1 VSPRPAK
8 ARTTIALG
16 MAGLVFLAVGCGR
29 SGSSSPPVAS
39 SAPPATSS
47 SSAAAA
53 KPGSFGDLGQ
63 ICKPGTPTGPTSR
76 GVTNSEIHLGTLGDP
91 GAAADPGLEQE
102 FFDVG
107 DAFTKWCNAAGGIN
121 GRKIVLTKRDAKLFE
136 GAQQIVNACQSDF
149 MLVGGGNAIDAP
161 NVKPRLACKLGQ
173 IPAYVVSPEASRAGL
188 QVTAAPNIP
197 TEFQVGDL
205 RLLAQAYPAT
215 QKHLAI
221 GSSSIASLQPQ
232 GKKAKQAYESLG
244 YTVTVV
250 QEKPASVDN
259 YRPYMEELKGNGSL
273 ALDEI
278 VGLNLPAEITA
289 MNNVGFKPSY
299 ILFSTPV
306 YAPSTVAAA
315 NATPFPTSY
324 VGLNHLPFEL
334 AGQYPVVNEV
344 KTILAAGASK
354 PKYTDFTDLSFN
366 AWLLWAKSASECGSN
381 LTQDC
386 VLEKAAKYTD
396 WTAGGLY
403 APISTIPGQQHMS
416 DCVLLMRLTTS
427 GWVYDKKVTA
437 PNKGAFN
444 CDSKNVAT
452 TDSFGT

>member
-1 VSPRPAK
+1 MSRRSVN
-8 ARTTIALG
+8 ARTAIALG
-16 MAGLVFLAVGCGR
+16 TAGLVFLAVGCGR
-29 SGSSSPPVAS
+29 SSSAGPKASS
-39 SAPPATSS
+39 SAPATASAGA
-47 SSAAAA
+47 SAAKA
-53 KPGSFGDLGQ
+53 GSFGNLGQ
-63 ICKPGTPTGPTSR
+63 ICKPGTPSGPTSR

-136 GAQQIVNACQSDF
+136 GAQQIINACQTDF

-173 IPAYVVSPEASRAGL
+173 IPAYVVSPEASAAGL
-188 QVTAAPNIP
+188 QVTAAPSIP
-197 TEFQVGDL
+197 TEIQVGDL

-215 QKHLAI
+215 QDHLGI
-221 GSSSIASLQPQ
+221 GSSNLASLQPQ
-232 GKKAKQAYESLG
+232 GKKAKQGYEGLG
-244 YTVTVV
+244 YKVTVL
-250 QEKPASVDN
+250 QEKPAIVDN
-259 YRPYMEELKGNGSL
+259 YRPYMEQLKGAGSL

-299 ILFSTPV
+299 VLFSTPV

-315 NATPFPTSY
+315 KATPFPTSY

-334 AGQYPVVNEV
+334 SDDYPVVKEV
-344 KTILAAGASK
+344 KSILSAATSQ

-366 AWLLWAKSASECGSN
+366 AWLLWAKSASECGSS

-386 VLEKAAKYTD
+386 VLQKAAQYPG

-403 APISTIPGQQHMS
+403 APVSTITGKQHAS

-427 GWVYDKKVTA
+427 GWVYDRKVTS
-437 PNKGAFN
+437 PNTGAFN
-444 CDSKNVAT
+444 CDPKNVAI
-452 TDSFGT
+452 TDSYGA